1 MAGIVESALGRA
13 ISDIGGDVIKRAD
26 KDEDRAWQ
34 QRLMQLE
41 EEKQLRLDEIKRA
54 RDTADIVPR
63 AEATANANLKTA
75 PINAQASVAGKVAE
89 VDATVNSGLIAKQAG
104 LKQEEFTANKPV
116 RDAGRDEAITGEI
129 DTQTRLAQ
137 DPNYLSAKSKIATA
151 SEGSST
157 KAAAAASQFE
167 LSQKKLL
174 ADLRAN
180 LSKTEN
186 PEARKGLESQ
196 IRDLSGASTKSYSDM
211 VSAGNAF
218 RMMANTL
225 RQELRDNPPL
235 AEADVADMQKKIAD
249 YETQASSILGAT
261 VDKRL
266 GGSAAPAP
274 AGSTRKIGDT
284 QQIQSGPNQGKTA
297 RWDGKGWVLTNSRS
311 SGTVDGR

>member
-1 MAGIVESALGRA
+1 MAGIIGSALGRA
-13 ISDIGGDVIKRAD
+13 LSDIGGDVIKRAD

-54 RDTADIVPR
+54 RDTADIGTR
-63 AEATANANLKTA
+63 AAATANANLETA
-75 PINAQASVAGKVAE
+75 PINAQAAVAGKVAE

-137 DPNYLSAKSKIATA
+137 DPNYLSARAKIATA

-157 KAAAAASQFE
+157 KAAAASSQFD

-174 ADLRAN
+174 ADLRTN
-180 LSKTEN
+180 LAKAE
-186 PEARKGLESQ
+186 PGAREGLEKQ
-196 IRDLSGASTKSYSDM
+196 IRDLSGASTKSYGDM
-211 VSAGNAF
+211 VSAGNSF

-249 YETQASSILGAT
+249 YDMQASSILGAT